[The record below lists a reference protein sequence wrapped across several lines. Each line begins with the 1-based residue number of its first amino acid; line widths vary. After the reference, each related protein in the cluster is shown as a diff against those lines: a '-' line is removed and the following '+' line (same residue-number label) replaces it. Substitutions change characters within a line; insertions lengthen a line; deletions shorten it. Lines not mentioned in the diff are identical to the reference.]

1 MKSRVRAAICW
12 LLLGILQTLIVPGQA
27 KPRVE
32 FTSPCTC
39 EGNHGVSRWAAKT
52 DLTEPPAN
60 NIKSITPSQIYEW
73 KGPGGKIPT
82 RGERLSS
89 ENQWYSVTGRV
100 ERLKV
105 EDDGDVHIELSEPN
119 GKGGWIVVELPL
131 GPRWCEMRKTAFS
144 WTSAHFPIVPGREET
159 IRLHE
164 HPIVTVIGRAF
175 YDIDH
180 AQGGTE
186 NNRRNYNQALAVW
199 EIHPV
204 MRLLANA
211 NAAAAAPTAVVFNP
225 PPEMSAP
232 SAAPSPP
239 ATAVPQSTSGSD
251 QFVTLTKPVTVQIP
265 HGSTVLQ
272 PGTKLPVLSRNAQN
286 VDVRYLDAR
295 YSVPISSTD
304 LH

>member
-1 MKSRVRAAICW
+1 MKSRARSAICV
-12 LLLGILQTLIVPGQA
+12 LSLAILQALMLPAQA

-60 NIKSITPSQIYEW
+60 NAIIKPITPSQIYEW
-73 KGPGGKIPT
+73 KGPGGQIPT
-82 RGERLSS
+82 RADRLPS
-89 ENQWYSVTGRV
+89 ENQWYAVTGKV

-105 EDDGDVHIELSEPN
+105 EDDGDVHIELSDVG

-131 GPRWCEMRKTAFS
+131 GPRWCEIRKTAFS
-144 WTSAHFPIVPGREET
+144 WTSAHFPIFPGREET

-204 MRLLANA
+204 MRLTAGSSSLQSVE
-211 NAAAAAPTAVVFNP
+211 AAPAP
-225 PPEMSAP
+225 RESAP
-232 SAAPSPP
+232 TIAKPSPH
-239 ATAVPQSTSGSD
+239 AVGE
-251 QFVTLTKPVTVQIP
+251 FVTLTRPVTIQVSY
-265 HGSTVLQ
+265 GTTVLKA
-272 PGTKLPVLSRNAQN
+272 GTKLPVLSRDPQN
-286 VDVRYLDAR
+286 VDIRYLDAR
-295 YSVPISSTD
+295 YSIPISSTD
-304 LH
+304 SK